1 MEKTPYTLGKLRK
14 KYFNSYNFLTYKE
27 LPQINEVKS
36 QPNRKTIK
44 VMNRQF
50 PEEETNCT

>member
-1 MEKTPYTLGKLRK
+1 MEKTLYTLGKLRK

-36 QPNRKTIK
+36 QPNRKTYK
-44 VMNRQF
+44 GY
-50 PEEETNCT
+50 E